1 MGGLPISAP
10 VSSEPIDELR
20 SSIAGRKEQ
29 IAEAEKRRESAIASS
44 EAIRAPLRE
53 KQSAAM
59 QAELEATKAPLP
71 TLKEAARPIPPDV
84 RIPLDKLFSMIMVAA
99 FASSAAG
106 KKNYIAAAAGLTGAL
121 EGIQKGQKD
130 ATATAL
136 KQYDQ
141 AMKAALAEDQKNL
154 QRYNAI
160 MAQRN
165 KTIQEKMTEAKMYAT
180 EIQNEVHR
188 SQLETGQIDRF
199 IQNTNN
205 SVDTMQR
212 EIARLQSQAQIA
224 AQRSEDA
231 RARQAQRLS
240 QQKELKG
247 IREAI
252 SFDKS
257 IQSLGPALRN
267 IASNYPE
274 GTEKTLVG
282 ANPTE
287 KNKIIGA
294 YRAVQESERVADYIA
309 RNPIAVGAL
318 AAAKNIIRLD
328 SIRSISGDS
337 DASTANQKS
346 ANLDSQLDNAVK
358 KGQITEDSAQKAKV
372 LSKMLFALALA
383 DVQGSGQRG
392 SVYLDRAFQQLYD
405 QSSRPETLLRIIK
418 ERAEE
423 NNRNLDDVFGLGVQ
437 RHRQPEK
444 FGIVLQDVNKYM
456 KDRAPIAS
464 RQDVI
469 DTANAMK
476 ITPEQAK
483 KRLRDKGYRIEGEQ

>member
-1 MGGLPISAP
+1 MATTPLGAVLRLDMGGLPISAP

-106 KKNYIAAAAGLTGAL
+106 KKNYMAAAAGLTGAL

-141 AMKAALAEDQKNL
+141 AMKAALSEDQKNL

-188 SQLETGQIDRF
+188 SQLETGRIDRF

-212 EIARLQSQAQIA
+212 EIARLQGQAQIA
-224 AQRSEDA
+224 AD
-231 RARQAQRLS
+231 RAREA
-240 QQKELKG
+240 
-247 IREAI
+247 RE
-252 SFDKS
+252 
-257 IQSLGPALRN
+257 R
-267 IASNYPE
+267 E
-274 GTEKTLVG
+274 
-282 ANPTE
+282 
-287 KNKIIGA
+287 
-294 YRAVQESERVADYIA
+294 ER
-309 RNPIAVGAL
+309 
-318 AAAKNIIRLD
+318 
-328 SIRSISGDS
+328 
-337 DASTANQKS
+337 T
-346 ANLDSQLDNAVK
+346 
-358 KGQITEDSAQKAKV
+358 
-372 LSKMLFALALA
+372 
-383 DVQGSGQRG
+383 
-392 SVYLDRAFQQLYD
+392 RAFQKEMVAIRGEEKRKGNGEDLGKPPAKEITQANQLRNTLIPELEKALPVMQRLNEEGKWSKFTSALGVD
-405 QSSRPETLLRIIK
+405 SRSAEYLFRDDPEAIQLIRTLAYFRSKEFETAGKALTVQENKILAPLYQAEFRVYSAVKNAVEQGIKQMKRETLILEESYPYIK
-418 ERAEE
+418 KV
-423 NNRNLDDVFGLGVQ
+423 N
-437 RHRQPEK
+437 EK
-444 FGIVLQDVNKYM
+444 VKNKGSESSSV
-456 KDRAPIAS
+456 AS
-464 RQDVI
+464 EKPKTDVI
-469 DTANAMK
+469 KLD
-476 ITPEQAK
+476 
-483 KRLRDKGYRIEGEQ
+483 